1 MSDDR
6 QGSLHHTVRPALSIR
21 ARLMVLAAIVL
32 VPLML
37 DRIRGIEIDRA
48 ERIDAANQQALALVH
63 QGVDAQRE
71 IVISARAF
79 LQAAARAHAALAATA
94 QSCDRFLADMIAHVA
109 WIKTF
114 SLADPDGRIVCSSSP
129 QAVGLDIA
137 DRLYFQQ
144 VLRTGSYVLSDYA
157 VGRLNNTPMVV
168 AGFPQRAADGAIEA
182 VLIGVLDSV
191 WINRL
196 AKTTAEH
203 PRAAVLM
210 VDGEGAILTH
220 YPEGGAW
227 SGRAFKTHPLV
238 RAMLARSEGVVTENG
253 LDGVRRVFGFVQL
266 PGTATRLAI
275 GLDERDILHRVD
287 REMRYAYLQL
297 AAIGTILLLAIWFGG
312 NRLIVRPIR
321 LLALTA
327 ERFGRGE
334 FEMRTSQRRWAA
346 EFVPLVAALD
356 EMAAKIAARR
366 DQARVM
372 TEHLSELAA
381 RDDLSGLANRR
392 AFYRRLQ
399 AEWRS
404 AMTRAG
410 PLAVLMIDADH
421 FKAFNDH
428 YGHLGG
434 DGCLRAL
441 GEVLAAGVRQ
451 DLDLAARYGGEE
463 FAVLMP
469 GMDLEAA
476 TSVAERL
483 RKAVEE
489 RRLPH
494 VKAPS
499 GFLTVSIGVA
509 AFHPAPG
516 ERSQALVEAADAALY
531 AAKRCGRNTVVA
543 HEPARLTLAS

>member
-6 QGSLHHTVRPALSIR
+6 QGSSHHTGRPALSIR
-21 ARLMVLAAIVL
+21 ARLMVLAAVVL

-37 DRIRGIEIDRA
+37 DRMRGIEIDRA
-48 ERIDAANQQALALVH
+48 ERINAANQQTLALVR

-79 LQAAARAHAALAATA
+79 LQVAARAHAALAATA
-94 QSCDRFLADMIAHVA
+94 QSCDRFLADMVAQVA

-114 SLADPDGRIVCSSSP
+114 SQADPDGRIVCSSSP

-144 VLRTGSYVLSDYA
+144 VLRTGSYVLSDYV
-157 VGRLNNTPMVV
+157 VGRLNNTPMIV

-191 WINRL
+191 WIDRL
-196 AKTTAEH
+196 AKATAEH

-210 VDGEGAILTH
+210 VDGEGVILTH

-227 SGRAFKTHPLV
+227 SGRAFKDHPLA

-266 PGTATRLAI
+266 PGTATRLAV
-275 GLDERDILHRVD
+275 GLDEREILHRVD
-287 REMRYAYLQL
+287 REIRHAYLEL
-297 AAIGTILLLAIWFGG
+297 VAIGTILLLAIWFGG

-321 LLALTA
+321 LLALMA

-334 FEMRTSQRRWAA
+334 YEMRTSRRRWAA
-346 EFVPLVAALD
+346 EFAPLVAALD

-366 DQARVM
+366 DQERVM

-404 AMTRAG
+404 AMTG
-410 PLAVLMIDADH
+410 PLALLMIDADH

-489 RRLPH
+489 RHLPH

-516 ERSQALVEAADAALY
+516 ARSQALVEAADAALY
-531 AAKRCGRNTVVA
+531 AAKRRGRNTVVA
-543 HEPARLTLAS
+543 HEPVRLTLAS

>member
-6 QGSLHHTVRPALSIR
+6 QGSHAAKPALSIR

-37 DRIRGIEIDRA
+37 DRMRGIEIDRA
-48 ERIDAANQQALALVH
+48 ERINVANQQTLALVR
-63 QGVDAQRE
+63 QGIDAQRE

-79 LQAAARAHAALAATA
+79 LQVAARAHAALAATA
-94 QSCDRFLADMIAHVA
+94 QSCDRFLADMVAQVA

-114 SLADPDGRIVCSSSP
+114 SLADPEGRIVCSSSP

-144 VLRTGSYVLSDYA
+144 ALRTGSYVLSDYA
-157 VGRLNNTPMVV
+157 VGRLNNTPMLV

-196 AKTTAEH
+196 VNATAEH

-227 SGRAFKTHPLV
+227 SGRAFKDHPLA

-275 GLDERDILHRVD
+275 GLDEREILHRVD

-297 AAIGTILLLAIWFGG
+297 AVIGTILFLAIWFGG
-312 NRLIVRPIR
+312 NRLIVRPIP
-321 LLALTA
+321 LLAPTA
-327 ERFGRGE
+327 ERLGPGA

-346 EFVPLVAALD
+346 EFAPLVAALD
-356 EMAAKIAARR
+356 EMAA
-366 DQARVM
+366 
-372 TEHLSELAA
+372 
-381 RDDLSGLANRR
+381 
-392 AFYRRLQ
+392 
-399 AEWRS
+399 
-404 AMTRAG
+404 
-410 PLAVLMIDADH
+410 
-421 FKAFNDH
+421 
-428 YGHLGG
+428 
-434 DGCLRAL
+434 
-441 GEVLAAGVRQ
+441 
-451 DLDLAARYGGEE
+451 
-463 FAVLMP
+463 
-469 GMDLEAA
+469 
-476 TSVAERL
+476 
-483 RKAVEE
+483 
-489 RRLPH
+489 
-494 VKAPS
+494 
-499 GFLTVSIGVA
+499 
-509 AFHPAPG
+509 
-516 ERSQALVEAADAALY
+516 
-531 AAKRCGRNTVVA
+531 
-543 HEPARLTLAS
+543 